1 MRATKENSFRSAS
14 LKPLFLFFLIILHIR
29 LFGFNTEQAD
39 TSRINSLTKEAY
51 NSAQKDPSHAIKIAH
66 AALEFSKIQGYQKGI
81 ADASLALGAA
91 FMAKYNP
98 GDSAIYYYQK
108 SLNIYSLMNDFAGQ
122 GSACYGLSFLYNFK
136 SDQPKSEEF
145 GALSV
150 KYFKKA
156 GDEKGTIAALGTII
170 FLAKQ
175 AGDYEKALDLSKEAI
190 ETARSI
196 NDTLQWANALNDQG
210 QVYKDMFLFNQ
221 SIDSYF
227 AAYKL
232 WKEKNDSS
240 GLAIAYG
247 SIANAYFYQ
256 EDYQKSL
263 DFNFKKLHIIQET
276 DKLWEWNKT
285 LNNIALAYSNLNKH
299 DSALSY
305 MQKGLQLVE
314 KRNYPNGVANS
325 CDKMAST
332 FLRMG
337 EVDSAF
343 VYSSRAVAIS
353 KKTNNKTHASY
364 LVTFASVLDKKNKY
378 NDALTIAKEAYHLAE
393 KNPDSHTQ
401 LAAAFLLSEI
411 YYHLNRKGMAYTFLT
426 EYLKLNDSITN
437 REYMRKVTRLDLQY
451 EYDKK
456 QKAAQHEIEMLDKTN
471 QLKTERLRKSW
482 IVIIAVFLLS
492 SAGAIIS
499 FLVIRNKNHRIDQM
513 SFEIRNYLL
522 RLEVIHK
529 KKPNEATTSETSFHY
544 LVENYGLT
552 QREAEIMELIE
563 TGIGNEEIAEKLFV
577 SRNTI
582 KFHIKNIFIK
592 LDVRN
597 RVQALHKMTM

>member
-1 MRATKENSFRSAS
+1 M
-14 LKPLFLFFLIILHIR
+14 FLFFLIFLHIH
-29 LFGFNTEQAD
+29 LFGFNAEQAD

-51 NSAQKDPSHAIKIAH
+51 NSAQKDPSHAIKVAH
-66 AALEFSKIQGYQKGI
+66 EALEFARVKDFQKGR

-91 FMAKYNP
+91 FMAIYNP
-98 GDSAIYYYQK
+98 GDSATFYYQK
-108 SLNIYSLMNDFAGQ
+108 ALNAYSLMNDFEGQ
-122 GSACYGLSFLYNFK
+122 GRACYGLSFLYNFK
-136 SDQPKSEEF
+136 SKPEKAAQYANRSMKYLEL
-145 GALSV
+145 AVNV
-150 KYFKKA
+150 K
-156 GDEKGTIAALGTII
+156 ETIAALGAVIY
-170 FLAKQ
+170 FQRQ
-175 AGDYEKALDLSKEAI
+175 AGNYEEALSLSQKAI

-232 WKEKNDSS
+232 WKEKSDSS

-263 DFNFKKLHIIQET
+263 DFNFKKLQIIQKSE
-276 DKLWEWNKT
+276 KLWEWNKT

-299 DSALSY
+299 DSALFY
-305 MQKGLQLVE
+305 MRNGLQLAE
-314 KRNYPNGVANS
+314 QRNYPNGVANS

-343 VYSSRAVAIS
+343 VYSSRAVGIS
-353 KKTNNKTHASY
+353 SESNHKTHASY
-364 LVTFASVLDKKNKY
+364 LVTFASVLEKKNKIS
-378 NDALTIAKEAYHLAE
+378 DALTKAREAYQLAE
-393 KNPDSHTQ
+393 KNFDSHTQ

-411 YYHLNRKGMAYTFLT
+411 YDHLNRKDMAYTFLT

-437 REYMRKVTRLDLQY
+437 KEYMRKVTRLDLQH

-456 QKAAQHEIEMLDKTN
+456 QKAAQYEIEMLDKTN
-471 QLKTERLRKSW
+471 QLKAERLRKSW
-482 IVIIAVFLLS
+482 IVLIAVLLMS

-499 FLVIRNKNHRIDQM
+499 FLVISNKNHRIGQM
-513 SFEIRNYLL
+513 SLEIRNYLL
-522 RLEVIHK
+522 RFEVINK
-529 KKPNEATTSETSFHY
+529 KKPSEVTTSKSAVSY

-552 QREAEIMELIE
+552 KREAEIMELIE

-597 RVQALHKMTM
+597 RVQALHKIAM